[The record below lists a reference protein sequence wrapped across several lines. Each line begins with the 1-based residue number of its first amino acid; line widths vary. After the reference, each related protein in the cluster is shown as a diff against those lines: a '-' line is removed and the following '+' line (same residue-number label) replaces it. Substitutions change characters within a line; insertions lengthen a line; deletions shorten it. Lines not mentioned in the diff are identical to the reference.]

1 MKKIIFLLLLLMIAT
16 CLHAQYESIP
26 SVDKVTQTHDSLLVF
41 FSGKLH
47 FDNKLYDHA
56 IHDLEDYVHGNPDG
70 LFAAEAMYFV
80 GKSYVAL
87 DSLNTAISV
96 FEKNYEDYTLDDY
109 GILSLMEIGNIY
121 FSLKDY
127 EKAKLYYTHFIYF
140 NSPLKDKD
148 HAFLQ
153 IEKCNYYLGIYEDPT
168 EIYTQFIK
176 KYPKSSKMPK
186 LQFELANYYVTI
198 QNYDEAIKE
207 YTSLIDTHP
216 HATWLDSVYYNLS
229 IVYKTQSKWEKSVET
244 TIALLN
250 RYPNSK
256 LKSVSYEL
264 FIDGLVANHQFLQ
277 AIDTLNYIIEAAPQE
292 EKNEYY
298 QLLAQI
304 YEELGLNKELVY
316 IYQIMIQNET
326 DAETAALLRLK
337 LELIKAKTGTE
348 EDTLKPID
356 HELDR

>member
-1 MKKIIFLLLLLMIAT
+1 MKKVIFLLLLLMIAT
-16 CLHAQYESIP
+16 FLHAQNELIP
-26 SVDKVTQTHDSLLVF
+26 IADKNTQTHDSLLVF

-47 FDNKLYDHA
+47 FDNELYDQA
-56 IHDLEDYVHGNPDG
+56 IQNLEDYVHDNPDG
-70 LFAAEAMYFV
+70 LFAAEAMYCV

-96 FEKNYEDYTLDDY
+96 LEKNYEDFTLDDY

-127 EKAKLYYTHFIYF
+127 EKAKLYYIHFIYF
-140 NSPLKDKD
+140 NSSLKDKD

-153 IEKCNYYLGIYEDPT
+153 IEKCNYYLGFYENPT
-168 EIYTQFIK
+168 EIYTQFMI
-176 KYPKSSKMPK
+176 KYPKSSKIPR

-207 YTSLIDTHP
+207 YTSLIETYP
-216 HATWLDSVYYNLS
+216 YSAWLDSVYYNLS
-229 IVYKTQSKWEKSVET
+229 IVYKTQNRWEKTIET
-244 TIALLN
+244 TIDLLN
-250 RYPNSK
+250 RYPNSE
-256 LKSVSYEL
+256 LRSNSYEM
-264 FIDGLVANHQFLQ
+264 FIDGLVANQQFLQ
-277 AIDTLNYIIEAAPQE
+277 AIDTLNYIIEAAPQK

-298 QLLAQI
+298 QLLAHI

-337 LELIKAKTGTE
+337 LELIKAKTGTG

-356 HELDR
+356 NELDR